1 MSSNFLEIFLEIFF
15 NENFTNGIDGSFYP
29 YSEKL
34 MGGIPEG
41 REEIRKGRDMGTD

>member
-41 REEIRKGRDMGTD
+41 RKEVREYGSMGTD